1 MNSRK
6 NNLSLYSFSRWL
18 SFGQLFNSIVT
29 CLWLT
34 LALLVP
40 EALLAADGFHRQL
53 NPIQPRD
60 STSFKLQGN
69 NPATG
74 QEQSMLTLERIFAS
88 SELGSKHPP
97 RVHWV
102 PELSGYLILEPSS
115 SVEGGQDLVLYTL
128 PQGKKQVIIEASSFI
143 PLGAEKPLRIE
154 DFSFSPN
161 RMKLLIYTNSR
172 RVWRR
177 NTRGDYWVLNL
188 ESGLLKKIGAD
199 AQPSSLM
206 FAKFSPQGDR
216 VVYVYQSNIWV
227 EDLSTSQIIQLTN
240 DGSETI
246 VNGTSDWVYE
256 EEFGVRDGFRW
267 SPDGRFIAFWQFN
280 AKDVPRFTLINY
292 TDSLYPKLI
301 QFPHPKVGQ
310 TNSACR
316 LGVIN
321 SSGGETIWIKSPGD
335 PRNNYIARLEWTKNP
350 TKIIFQ
356 QLNRQQNTLRVMAGD
371 ALTGDVQTILTERD
385 ETWVDVVDELF
396 WLNKGK
402 NFTWTSERDG
412 WRHVY
417 LASLEGKGEPKLLT
431 PGNYDVINLL
441 AVDEKRGWLYFIASP
456 ENATQRY
463 LYQSRLDGRGR
474 PQKITPSTFTG
485 TNTYNFSAD
494 CRWAV
499 HTFSDFNT
507 PPLTE
512 IIELPS
518 HRTLSMLE
526 DNAALK
532 ERLAQLK
539 RKPAEFFQVNI
550 GRGALLDGWCLFP
563 PDFDPHLKYPVFIHV
578 YGEPA
583 GVTVVDGWGGNRYL
597 WHLFLAQQGYLVM
610 SIDNRGTP
618 APKGREWRKCIY
630 GQIGILASQE
640 QAAALRQL
648 IKERPYIDAQR
659 IGVWGWSGGGSMTLN
674 LLFRYPDLYH
684 VGLSVAPVSNQLF
697 YDSIYQE
704 RYMGLPYENRE
715 NYIKGSPITYA
726 HQLEGDLLLVHGTGD
741 DNVHYQSTETLIN
754 ELIKHNKLFSL
765 MIYPNR
771 SHGIYEGENTTY
783 HLYQTLTHF
792 LLNHLPPG
800 GKQSRE

>member
-1 MNSRK
+1 MTNSKR
-6 NNLSLYSFSRWL
+6 NNPFLKSFETSPFFTLILRVIFITWIL
-18 SFGQLFNSIVT
+18 SIVII
-29 CLWLT
+29 
-34 LALLVP
+34 VHP
-40 EALLAADGFHRQL
+40 LLASSSHPL
-53 NPIQPRD
+53 KLD
-60 STSFKLQGN
+60 STLITTNFSSSPSQD
-69 NPATG
+69 NPENEKDKG
-74 QEQSMLTLERIFAS
+74 LLTLERIFAS
-88 SELGSKHPP
+88 SELRTKRPS
-97 RVHWV
+97 RLHWI
-102 PELSGYLILEPSS
+102 PELSGYVTLESS
-115 SVEGGQDLVLYTL
+115 NSVKGGQDLVLYTL
-128 PQGKKQVIIEASSFI
+128 PQGKRQVIIDASSFI
-143 PLGAEKPLRIE
+143 PLGAEKPLHIE
-154 DFSFSPN
+154 DFSFS
-161 RMKLLIYTNSR
+161 RDRTKLLIYTNSR

-177 NTRGDYWVLNL
+177 NTRGDYWVLDL
-188 ESGLLKKIGAD
+188 KSGLLKKIGAE

-216 VVYVYQSNIWV
+216 VAYVYQHNIWV
-227 EDLSTSQIIQLTN
+227 EDLSSDQTIQLTK

-246 VNGTSDWVYE
+246 INGTSDWVYE

-280 AKDVPRFTLINY
+280 TTGVPRFTLINY

-301 QFPHPKVGQ
+301 QFPYPKVGQ

-316 LGVIN
+316 LGIIN
-321 SSGGETIWIKSPGD
+321 SSGGETIWIKTPGD

-356 QLNRQQNTLRVMAGD
+356 QLNRKQNTLRVMIGD
-371 ALTGDVQTILTERD
+371 ALTGNVLPVLTERD
-385 ETWVDVVDELF
+385 DTWVDVVDELF
-396 WLNKGK
+396 WLNNGES
-402 NFTWTSERDG
+402 FTWISERDG

-417 LASLEGKGEPKLLT
+417 LVSLEGKGEPKLLT

-441 AVDEKRGWLYFIASP
+441 QVDEKRGWLYFIASP
-456 ENATQRY
+456 DNATQRY
-463 LYQSRLDGRGR
+463 LYRSRLDGQGR
-474 PQKITPSTFTG
+474 PQKITPHTFQG
-485 TNTYNFSAD
+485 TNTYNFSPD

-518 HRTLSMLE
+518 HRALSTLE
-526 DNAALK
+526 DNSVLK
-532 ERLAQLK
+532 EKLSQLK
-539 RKPAEFFQVNI
+539 RKPVEFFRVDI
-550 GRGALLDGWCLFP
+550 GEGVILDGWALFP
-563 PDFDPHLKYPVFIHV
+563 PDFDPSKKYPLFIHV

-583 GVTVVDGWGGNRYL
+583 GVTVVDRWGGSRYL
-597 WHLFLAQQGYLVM
+597 WHLYLAQKGYIVI

-618 APKGREWRKCIY
+618 APKGRQWRKAVY
-630 GQIGILASQE
+630 GQIGILASKDQS
-640 QAAALRQL
+640 AALRQL
-648 IKERPYIDAQR
+648 IKERPYIDSER

-704 RYMGLPYENRE
+704 RYMGLPDENRE
-715 NYIKGSPITYA
+715 NYTKGSPITYA
-726 HQLEGDLLLVHGTGD
+726 HQLKGELLLVHGTGD
-741 DNVHYQSTETLIN
+741 DNVHYQSTEALIN

-771 SHGIYEGENTTY
+771 SHGIYEGENTTF

-800 GKQSRE
+800 GKPINE